1 MEEDQIQLCLRLFS
15 LLREYTVF
23 AHKQHQK
30 NTDLETAIESEFF
43 HFGIFFISDHCYFR
57 PVLLL

>member
-15 LLREYTVF
+15 LVREYTVF

-30 NTDLETAIESEFF
+30 ISNVEASIESKLFL
-43 HFGIFFISDHCYFR
+43 IKC
-57 PVLLL
+57 